1 MTTDARNH
9 PQWPVIKTGTDST
22 TVAIIG
28 PVSRSK
34 NAGARYLKLPVQ
46 IGIRNHH
53 IIHDLKV
60 KLMRP
65 ASTREITNR
74 HTSTREVTNRRDMIP
89 EVMNRRDLTPVV
101 TNRHNMTVEIKIH
114 RDLRVTIVGA
124 EVRCHTRRITG
135 DLPLHGRL
143 RLCREII
150 LRLIKRQG
158 RFIA

>member
-46 IGIRNHH
+46 IGIRNPH

-60 KLMRP
+60 KIMRP

-74 HTSTREVTNRRDMIP
+74 RDMTP

-135 DLPLHGRL
+135 DLPLHGRP

-158 RFIA
+158 RFIV